1 MSERLNKILEQ
12 YKDTI
17 VAQLKSKIIS
27 DDKVATGDL
36 EKSITGIVEGTSISI
51 FASEYWYVVNYG
63 RKPGKKMPPIRPIMD
78 WMKVRGIETNKKNK
92 DGQPS
97 KKGNRTLAWVIAKKI
112 GDEGIQ
118 GTNFFWETVNSI
130 VPLITKDIEDSY
142 LKDINDQINGNT
154 KN

>member
-1 MSERLNKILEQ
+1 MSERLAKILEQ

-17 VAQLKSKIIS
+17 VAQLKSRIIS

-63 RKPGKKMPPIRPIMD
+63 RKPGKKMPPIRPIME
-78 WMKVRGIETNKKNK
+78 WMKARGIETDKKNK
-92 DGQPS
+92 

-118 GTNFFWETVNSI
+118 GTNFFWETINSI
-130 VPLITKDIEDSY
+130 VPSITKDIEESY
-142 LKDINDQINGNT
+142 LKDINDQINGNKKT
-154 KN
+154 

>member
-1 MSERLNKILEQ
+1 MSERLNKILEK
-12 YKDTI
+12 YKNTI
-17 VAQLKSKIIS
+17 VAELKNRIGSDGKI
-27 DDKVATGDL
+27 ATGDL
-36 EKSITGIVEGTSISI
+36 QKSISGIVEGQSISI

-78 WMKVRGIETNKKNK
+78 WMKIKGIETYKQNK
-92 DGQPS
+92 

-112 GDEGIQ
+112 GEEGIQ

-142 LKDINDQINGNT
+142 LKDINDQINGNKKT
-154 KN
+154 

>member
-17 VAQLKSKIIS
+17 VAQLKSRIIS

-63 RKPGKKMPPIRPIMD
+63 RKPGKKMPPIRPIME
-78 WMKVRGIETNKKNK
+78 WMKVRGIETYKKNK
-92 DGQPS
+92 

-112 GDEGIQ
+112 GDEGIP
-118 GTNFFWETVNSI
+118 GTNFFWETINSI
-130 VPLITKDIEDSY
+130 VPLITKDIEQSY

-154 KN
+154 KT

>member
-1 MSERLNKILEQ
+1 MSERLNKILEK

-17 VAQLKSKIIS
+17 VAQLKNRIGSDGKI
-27 DDKVATGDL
+27 ATGDL
-36 EKSITGIVEGTSISI
+36 QKSISGIVEGKSISI

-63 RKPGKKMPPIRPIMD
+63 RTPGKKMPPIRRIMD
-78 WMKVRGIETNKKNK
+78 WMKIKGIETTKQNK
-92 DGQPS
+92 

-112 GDEGIQ
+112 GEEGIQ

-142 LKDINDQINGNT
+142 LKDINDQINGS
-154 KN
+154 K

>member
-17 VAQLKSKIIS
+17 VAQLKSRIIS

-63 RKPGKKMPPIRPIMD
+63 RKPGKKMPPIRPIME
-78 WMKVRGIETNKKNK
+78 WMKIKRIEGATKKQTK
-92 DGQPS
+92 S
-97 KKGNRTLAWVIAKKI
+97 IAWVIAKKI
-112 GDEGIQ
+112 GDEGIP
-118 GTNFFWETVNSI
+118 GTNFFWETINSI
-130 VPLITKDIEDSY
+130 VPLITKDIEQSY
-142 LKDINDQINGNT
+142 LKDINDQINGNS
-154 KN
+154 